1 MACRVSSIGIAI
13 ITASDGNPRVERDPY
28 QILGVAR
35 TASDVEIR
43 ARYVRLLKLHH
54 PDTAG
59 SLPTRLADVQA
70 AYRSLADPVM
80 RAAHDRRLADG
91 ERTHFEQQRRVQR
104 RLGRYDRGHRH
115 PVSRARPARRWRTIL
130 IAVIGVG
137 AATCAALTLF

>member
-1 MACRVSSIGIAI
+1 M
-13 ITASDGNPRVERDPY
+13 ERDLY

-35 TASDVEIR
+35 TASAAEIR

-59 SLPTRLADVQA
+59 SLPGRLADVQA
-70 AYRSLADPVM
+70 AYRSLANPAA

-91 ERTHFEQQRRVQR
+91 DRTHFEQQRRIQR

-115 PVSRARPARRWRTIL
+115 PVPRARRAPRWRTIL
-130 IAVIGVG
+130 IAVVGIGAV
-137 AATCAALTLF
+137 TRAALTLF